1 LDPAALILVG
11 LLAAVVVSALLYGV
25 VAAGARRRNQG
36 ASLSAIDFARASF
49 ARQLNIGVPLVENL
63 LQLVEALRDTFK
75 LEGAE
80 LWLCESGTL
89 RLAASE
95 PRRQRPPAPITKA
108 EESIVANATVSSA
121 TWAKVWLPA
130 LLDGRAD
137 RQLRVAPVS
146 HAGQLFGLIVAE
158 RARNADRLAGEAD
171 VTLEEVAREVGVA
184 LNKARL
190 DAALQESLQQLRV
203 KAAEL
208 QASRTRLVAAAD
220 EERRRIERNLHDGAQ
235 QHLVALAVKVRL
247 LEQVSEKDPE
257 RARTLMDQLQDDVK
271 AAVDELRAL
280 AHGIYPPL
288 LSSRGLGEALTAA
301 GRRASLPAHVEANGL
316 GRYTPEV
323 EAAVYFCCVEAL
335 QNAGKHAGSGASAG
349 IRLWQEEGMLHFEV
363 ADDGS
368 GFESNGQSAGA
379 GLTNMRDRLGAV
391 GGTITV
397 ESAPGKGTRLCGTVP
412 LGAEPIT

>member
-1 LDPAALILVG
+1 MDYAALILFG
-11 LLAAVVVSALLYGV
+11 LLAVVFVSALLYSV
-25 VAAGARRRNQG
+25 VAAGVRRRNQG

-49 ARQLNIGVPLVENL
+49 ARQLNTGVPLAENL
-63 LQLVEALRDTFK
+63 LLLVEALRDTFK
-75 LEGAE
+75 LDAAE
-80 LWLCESGTL
+80 LWLCENGSL
-89 RLAASE
+89 SLAASE
-95 PRRQRPPAPITKA
+95 PRHQRTPVPITRA
-108 EESIVANATVSSA
+108 EESIAANATVSSSA
-121 TWAKVWLPA
+121 WAKVWLPA

-137 RQLRVAPVS
+137 RQFRVAPVS

-158 RARNADRLAGEAD
+158 RARSGDRLAREAD
-171 VTLEEVAREVGVA
+171 ATLEEVAREVGVA

-190 DAALQESLQQLRV
+190 DAALQDSLQQLRV

-247 LEQVSEKDPE
+247 VDQLAEKDPE
-257 RARTLMDQLQDDVK
+257 RARALMDQLQDDVK
-271 AAVDELRAL
+271 AAIDELRAL

-288 LSSRGLGEALTAA
+288 LSSRGLGEALAA
-301 GRRASLPAHVEANGL
+301 ASRRASLPAHVDSNGL
-316 GRYTPEV
+316 GRYTPEI

-349 IRLWQEEGMLHFEV
+349 IRLWQEAATLHFEV
-363 ADDGS
+363 VDDGL
-368 GFESNGQSAGA
+368 GFESSGQIAGA
-379 GLTNMRDRLGAV
+379 GLTNMSDRLGAV

-397 ESAPGKGTRLCGTVP
+397 ESALGKGTRLSGKVP
-412 LGAEPIT
+412 LGADLEA